1 MTADSIGPERD
12 TRKIAAPPIAVMPH
26 DLRRSAPTCY
36 SRRVTSFSDIIAG
49 ARRLG
54 SRRFVVAQAAD
65 PVVLEAVEAARR
77 EGFCAPVL
85 VGVRGE
91 IEAAAREAG
100 VPLGSYRIADVA
112 AKADSASAAVRLVAS
127 GEGDVLVK
135 GLLPT
140 SELLKP
146 VLDKATGLGRGRLIS
161 HVGVFLVPGFDR
173 FVLVTD
179 AALCIAPDLAQKA
192 DIVRNAFETA
202 HGLGIADPIAAILCA
217 IENVNP
223 KMPATADAVELVR
236 MAERGE
242 IAGGRV
248 VGPLALDCAV
258 DPEAARHKGIA
269 SPLAGRA
276 DILVAP
282 DIEAGNILYKAL
294 AHFARAEVAGIL
306 VGARAPIVVTSRSDS
321 AAGKLHSMA
330 LATLCAAAPG

>member
-1 MTADSIGPERD
+1 MKSFAD
-12 TRKIAAPPIAVMPH
+12 VM
-26 DLRRSAPTCY
+26 
-36 SRRVTSFSDIIAG
+36 AG

-54 SRRFVVAQAAD
+54 TRRFVVAQAAD

-77 EGFCAPVL
+77 EGFCEPVL
-85 VGVRGE
+85 VGVREE
-91 IEAAAREAG
+91 IESAAREAG
-100 VPLGSYRIADVA
+100 VALDGHRVVTVA
-112 AKADSASAAVRLVAS
+112 AKADAAAAAVRLVAS
-127 GEGDVLVK
+127 GEADVLVK
-135 GLLPT
+135 GLLQT

-146 VLDKATGLGRGRLIS
+146 VLDKTTGLGRGRLVS
-161 HVGVFLVPGFDR
+161 HVAVFIVPGFDR

-202 HGLGIADPIAAILCA
+202 HGLGIADPVAAILCA
-217 IENVNP
+217 VETVNP
-223 KMPATADAVELVR
+223 KMPATTDAAELVK
-236 MAERGE
+236 MAESGA

-248 VGPLALDCAV
+248 VGPLALDGAV

-269 SPLAGRA
+269 NPLAGRA

-282 DIEAGNILYKAL
+282 DIEAGNVLYKSL
-294 AHFARAEVAGIL
+294 TCFARAEVAGIL

-330 LATLCAAAPG
+330 LAVLCSAATP